1 MLTPLGPNYLKELNA
16 NTIAWVCMH
25 LTLHS
30 FSALVLSNSLPPSSV
45 PEQIQQMKPGA
56 EGASTTTI
64 VQVRNAI
71 ST

>member
-1 MLTPLGPNYLKELNA
+1 MLTPLGPNDLKELNA

-30 FSALVLSNSLPPSSV
+30 FSARVLSNSLPPSSV